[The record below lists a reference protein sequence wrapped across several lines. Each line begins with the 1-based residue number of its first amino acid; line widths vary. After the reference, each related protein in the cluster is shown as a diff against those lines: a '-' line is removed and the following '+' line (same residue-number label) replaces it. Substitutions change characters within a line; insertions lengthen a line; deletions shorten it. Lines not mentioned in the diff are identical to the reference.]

1 MKGPGEQKLQRAI
14 RQVRRPTWMTT
25 RLAELRQREAP
36 LTQTLQFYQV
46 QKAKKGPLN
55 AEPEIFIAIQ
65 EISEELAQIREE
77 RQALLLGYQLLQDTA
92 EHAEL

>member
-46 QKAKKGPLN
+46 QKAKKSIN
-55 AEPEIFIAIQ
+55 VEPEILIAIQ
-65 EISEELAQIREE
+65 EISEELEQIREE
-77 RQALLLGYQLLQDTA
+77 RQALLLGYQQIQDTA